1 MAPLHRYPLTM
12 GSSPLHPSPKDH
24 HHKHHHGDSSHH
36 LPMFPSP
43 SGLTSF
49 VPHSSKLTSPKGGEK
64 RSSSS
69 STNMYYECRV
79 CGRGYDTEQKLHF
92 HAQVHAPVAV
102 RTRPPSIGDYSP
114 ADAPLPPLSG
124 GTTTSSAGM
133 MGSSP
138 VDYWACTECPEKFRN
153 DDDYRRHLLVHM
165 FKCRYCGIVLDTETK
180 FTLHMKTHVD
190 APPMSPPTYVCY
202 MCDKQFGSVQQL
214 TRHLL
219 SHPDE
224 LNFTC
229 TECGKGFQR
238 KSQLMQHAAVHSSR
252 PYTCK
257 ECHKTFAHKTHLRR
271 HEVVHSGLR
280 PHQCRVCHQSFSRK
294 SSLSRHYFIHTTEK
308 PFVCPICQ
316 KGFNRKG
323 RLKNHLNI
331 HIREGFSQ
339 LADYVIERRPITR
352 EFIEQMNQVKSGD
365 DEGAAGDGGGGYT
378 TMSDL
383 HHSSHNQ
390 RAPSFVIKSEPH
402 DYEMTTPKDTAS
414 HHHNPHH
421 SSRNSYAKD
430 EMMSEESS
438 CSETDEGDIDENEAD
453 MSEEITFDHHP
464 APPPTTVGS
473 NTALGAPPTVV
484 ALTDNNEA
492 NELLVSA
499 AVAEENK
506 GNSHHLLKEN
516 KGSSSSHHLMR
527 VSQQQQLDDNDG
539 LSAFGQHHPL
549 PHSRE
554 SMPAAERNTLPSPRD
569 RDSSSKQHH

>member
-1 MAPLHRYPLTM
+1 MAPLHRYPLTL
-12 GSSPLHPSPKDH
+12 GSSPLLPSPKDH
-24 HHKHHHGDSSHH
+24 HHPHHHGDSSHH
-36 LPMFPSP
+36 LSMFPSP
-43 SGLTSF
+43 GGHQTPF
-49 VPHSSKLTSPKGGEK
+49 IPHHSKLTSPKGGVSNEK

-69 STNMYYECRV
+69 SINMYYECRI
-79 CGRGYDTEQKLHF
+79 CGRRYDSEQKLHF

-114 ADAPLPPLSG
+114 VDVPAPPLSG
-124 GTTTSSAGM
+124 STTTSGAGM

-165 FKCRYCGIVLDTETK
+165 FKCRYCGLVLDTETK

-190 APPMSPPTYVCY
+190 VPSMSPPTYVCY

-229 TECGKGFQR
+229 NECGKGFQR
-238 KSQLMQHAAVHSSR
+238 KSQLVQHAAVHSSR

-308 PFVCPICQ
+308 PFVCPICH

-331 HIREGFSQ
+331 HIREGYSQ

-352 EFIEQMNQVKSGD
+352 EFIEQMNQVKSGE
-365 DEGAAGDGGGGYT
+365 DEGGAGDGSAGGYT

-383 HHSSHNQ
+383 HHSHNQ

-402 DYEMTTPKDTAS
+402 EYEMATKDSTAS
-414 HHHNPHH
+414 HHHHHNPHSDR
-421 SSRNSYAKD
+421 SSHAKD
-430 EMMSEESS
+430 EMMSDESS

-453 MSEEITFDHHP
+453 MSEEITFDHQP
-464 APPPTTVGS
+464 PPPTVV
-473 NTALGAPPTVV
+473 NAAALGAPPTVV

-506 GNSHHLLKEN
+506 GTHLLLQEN
-516 KGSSSSHHLMR
+516 KGTHHPTTLSR
-527 VSQQQQLDDNDG
+527 VSQQQQHDDNDG
-539 LSAFGQHHPL
+539 LSAFDQHHPV

-554 SMPAAERNTLPSPRD
+554 SMPAAERKTLTSPRE
-569 RDSSSKQHH
+569 RDSTQ